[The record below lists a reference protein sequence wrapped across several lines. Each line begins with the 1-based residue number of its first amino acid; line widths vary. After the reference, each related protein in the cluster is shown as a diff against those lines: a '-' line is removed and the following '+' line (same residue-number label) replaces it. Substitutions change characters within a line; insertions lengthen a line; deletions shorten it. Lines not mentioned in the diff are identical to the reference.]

1 MKIAILGWGSLI
13 WNPQNLNYNK
23 ELGWNTEGP
32 YLPIEFS
39 RISSNGR
46 LTLVIEK
53 NAEMLKTL
61 FAISHY
67 EKLDE
72 ALLDLAVREGCSK
85 GKIGY
90 CYKDKSGVICDPKD
104 FKFQSDIE
112 KWMVTN
118 DDIDAVLWTNLSVKF
133 YDTIGLKLTVE
144 NIINYLETLDENIKP
159 LAEEYIRKAPKQIDT
174 KMRRA
179 IEERLKWYKIEIKL
193 K

>member
-23 ELGWNTEGP
+23 ELNWNIEGP
-32 YLPIEFS
+32 FLPIEFS

-46 LTLVIEK
+46 LTLVIDK

-72 ALLDLAVREGCSK
+72 AILDLAVREGCSK

-90 CYKDKSGVICDPKD
+90 CFKDKSGIICFPEN
-104 FKFQSDIE
+104 FKFKSNIE
-112 KWMVTN
+112 KWLETN
-118 DDIDAVLWTNLSVKF
+118 DDLDAVLWTNLSVKF
-133 YDTIGLKLTVE
+133 YDAIGLKFIKE

-159 LAEEYIRKAPKQIDT
+159 LAEEYIRKAPAQIDT
-174 KMRRA
+174 EMRRL
-179 IEERLKWYKIEIKL
+179 IEERFNWYKI
-193 K
+193 

>member
-13 WNPQNLNYNK
+13 WNPQNLNYHK
-23 ELGWNTEGP
+23 ELGWYTEGP
-32 YLPIEFS
+32 FLPIEFS

-46 LTLVIEK
+46 LTLVIDK
-53 NAEMLKTL
+53 NAEMLQTL

-90 CYKDKSGVICDPKD
+90 CYKDKSGFFCYPVNFNFN
-104 FKFQSDIE
+104 FKSNIE
-112 KWMVTN
+112 KWMETT

-133 YDTIGLKLTVE
+133 NNAIGLKHTEE
-144 NIINYLETLDENIKP
+144 NVIKYLETLDENIKP

-179 IEERLKWYKIEIKL
+179 IEERLNWYKI
-193 K
+193 